1 MRKDLAD
8 ELTTAT
14 NASGTGIASAA
25 LIIARIE
32 YPRLEAEPYL
42 ARLDQMGEA
51 ARRAIHEHV
60 HATGETS
67 PRAVV
72 RTLNEYLF

>member
-14 NASGTGIASAA
+14 NASGTGIAPAA

-42 ARLDQMGEA
+42 ARLDQMGDA
-51 ARRAIHEHV
+51 ARRAITEHV
-60 HATGETS
+60 DATG
-67 PRAVV
+67 
-72 RTLNEYLF
+72 